1 MNTNSKR
8 LGIYL
13 GVMLS
18 ATAVATTMRSIAYVM
33 HLDHASGFFSDK
45 SLVRVSDAII
55 VLTVLGMFSYLF
67 AARIDLR
74 ASFSTGA
81 TYVPTGILGAA
92 SAFLG
97 MQIFSYALASSNYRI
112 SVKELLSLA
121 GVPTLITL
129 LAGVLAFVSIAYYF
143 FNAFVTESKDVT
155 RAYFS
160 IVAIAFLALYAVM
173 IYTDSSISLN
183 ATGRALRQTAFLFI
197 AIFFLYESRI
207 SLGREKWRI
216 YTAFGLAAATLTA
229 YASVPAIVV
238 YFANKVIVSSSGY
251 KSLASIEEYL
261 FLFAAFIFILSRL
274 CLTIILKEEKE
285 NELVKALANI
295 ALARE
300 AEVNEALEMHEEIFA
315 SKQLSIFDLYGD
327 NDEEVIEELETA
339 EEVEESD
346 EKTVEPILSDDV
358 IYESIFGKMPEKKE
372 EVKSE
377 EETEI
382 DERDPEEIAE
392 NILKILDNDTENE
405 SDI

>member
-97 MQIFSYALASSNYRI
+97 MQIFSYALANSNYRI

-160 IVAIAFLALYAVM
+160 IAAIAFLALYAVM
-173 IYTDSSISLN
+173 IYTDTSISLN

-238 YFANKVIVSSSGY
+238 YFTNKVIVSSSGY

-274 CLTIILKEEKE
+274 CLTITLKEEKE

-327 NDEEVIEELETA
+327 NDEEVAEELETA

>member
-13 GVMLS
+13 GVMLL
-18 ATAVATTMRSIAYVM
+18 ATTVATTMRSIAYVM
-33 HLDHASGFFSDK
+33 HLDYASGFFTDK
-45 SLVRVSDAII
+45 SLVTVSDAII
-55 VLTVLGMFSYLF
+55 ALTVLGMFSYLF
-67 AARIDLR
+67 AARINLR
-74 ASFSTGA
+74 ASFSTSA

-97 MQIFSYALASSNYRI
+97 MRIFSYASANSNYRI
-112 SVKELLSLA
+112 FTKELLSLS
-121 GVPTLITL
+121 GVTTLIAV
-129 LAGVLAFVSIAYYF
+129 LAGVLAFVSIAYHF

-173 IYTDSSISLN
+173 IYTDNSISLN
-183 ATGRALRQTAFLFI
+183 ATGRAPRQTAFLFT

-216 YTAFGLAAATLTA
+216 YTAFGLAAAALTA
-229 YASVPAIVV
+229 YVSVPAIVV
-238 YFANKVIVSSSGY
+238 YFTDKVIVSASGY

-261 FLFAAFIFILSRL
+261 FLLAAFIFILARL
-274 CLTIILKEEKE
+274 CLTITLKEEKE

-327 NDEEVIEELETA
+327 NEDETA
-339 EEVEESD
+339 EETETVPEVEETVD
-346 EKTVEPILSDDV
+346 ESAEPMLSDDV
-358 IYESIFGKMPEKKE
+358 IYESIFGKMPEKKAEDTE
-372 EVKSE
+372 EKE
-377 EETEI
+377 EEI

>member
-97 MQIFSYALASSNYRI
+97 MQIFSYALANSNYRI

-160 IVAIAFLALYAVM
+160 IAAIAFLALYAVM
-173 IYTDSSISLN
+173 IYTDTSISLN

-238 YFANKVIVSSSGY
+238 YFTNKVIVSSSGY

-274 CLTIILKEEKE
+274 CLTITLKEEKE
-285 NELVKALANI
+285 NELVKALANM

-327 NDEEVIEELETA
+327 NDEEVAEELETA

>member
-13 GVMLS
+13 GVMHL
-18 ATAVATTMRSIAYVM
+18 ATTVATTMRSIAYVM
-33 HLDHASGFFSDK
+33 HLDYASGFFTDK
-45 SLVRVSDAII
+45 SLVTVSDAII

-67 AARIDLR
+67 AARINLR
-74 ASFSTGA
+74 ASFSTSA

-97 MQIFSYALASSNYRI
+97 MRIFSYASANSNYRI
-112 SVKELLSLA
+112 FTKELLSLS
-121 GVPTLITL
+121 GVTTLIAV
-129 LAGVLAFVSIAYYF
+129 LAGVLAFVSIAYHF

-173 IYTDSSISLN
+173 IYTDNSISLN
-183 ATGRALRQTAFLFI
+183 ATGRAPRQTAFLFT

-216 YTAFGLAAATLTA
+216 YTAFGLAAAALTA
-229 YASVPAIVV
+229 YVSVPAIVV
-238 YFANKVIVSSSGY
+238 YFTDKVIVSASGY

-261 FLFAAFIFILSRL
+261 FLLAAFIFILARL
-274 CLTIILKEEKE
+274 CLTITLKEEKE

-327 NDEEVIEELETA
+327 NEDETA
-339 EEVEESD
+339 EETETVPEVEETVD
-346 EKTVEPILSDDV
+346 ESAEPMLSDDV
-358 IYESIFGKMPEKKE
+358 IYESIFGKMPEKKAEDTE
-372 EVKSE
+372 EKE
-377 EETEI
+377 EEI

>member
-1 MNTNSKR
+1 
-8 LGIYL
+8 
-13 GVMLS
+13 
-18 ATAVATTMRSIAYVM
+18 
-33 HLDHASGFFSDK
+33 
-45 SLVRVSDAII
+45 
-55 VLTVLGMFSYLF
+55 
-67 AARIDLR
+67 
-74 ASFSTGA
+74 
-81 TYVPTGILGAA
+81 
-92 SAFLG
+92 

>member
-13 GVMLS
+13 GVMLL
-18 ATAVATTMRSIAYVM
+18 ATAIATTMRSIAYVM
-33 HLDHASGFFSDK
+33 HLDYASGFFSDK
-45 SLVRVSDAII
+45 SLVTIADAII
-55 VLTVLGMFSYLF
+55 VLTVIGMFSYLL
-67 AARIDLR
+67 ASRINLR
-74 ASFSTGA
+74 ASFSTSA

-97 MQIFSYALASSNYRI
+97 MQIFSYVLSSSNYRI
-112 SVKELLSLA
+112 SIKELLSLT
-121 GVPTLITL
+121 GVPTLVAL
-129 LAGVLAFVSIAYYF
+129 LAGVLAFVSIAYHF

-160 IVAIAFLALYAVM
+160 IAAIAFLALYAVM

-183 ATGRALRQTAFLFI
+183 ATGRALRQTAFLFA

-216 YTAFGLAAATLTA
+216 YTAFGLAAAALTA
-229 YASVPAIVV
+229 YASIPAIVV
-238 YFANKVIVSSSGY
+238 YFADKVIISSSGY

-261 FLFAAFIFILSRL
+261 FLLATFIFILARL
-274 CLTIILKEEKE
+274 CLTITLKEEKE
-285 NELVKALANI
+285 NELVKALADM

-300 AEVNEALEMHEEIFA
+300 GQVKEALEMHEEIFA

-327 NDEEVIEELETA
+327 NDDDETVETEVVEEVDEVIEESAQPT
-339 EEVEESD
+339 
-346 EKTVEPILSDDV
+346 LSDDV

-372 EVKSE
+372 EVIE
-377 EETEI
+377 EKEEEI
-382 DERDPEEIAE
+382 DERDPEEIAA

-405 SDI
+405 ADI